1 MSVQQ
6 VELVYLGRSGLEIA
20 TPADDVRGL
29 AVVDPSGLRLG
40 EVDDVV
46 VDVAA
51 RRVRLLVVVS
61 GGVLGLAT
69 RRFLVPVEAVARV
82 DGRVRLDRAL
92 PTSTRAAGV
101 AWPDLDDPAT
111 VGDALRAYD
120 VSPWWETAAVS

>member
-20 TPADDVRGL
+20 TPGDDVRGL

-46 VDVAA
+46 VDLAA

-92 PTSTRAAGV
+92 PASTRAAGV
-101 AWPDLDDPAT
+101 AWPDLDDAST

-120 VSPWWETAAVS
+120 VPPWWETADVS